1 MIAYLDTNVAIWL
14 GQGTLS
20 RLTAKAQRLV
30 EDADV
35 VISPMVLLEMEYLLE
50 IGRLKVSSRDLQI
63 KLESEIGARVC
74 ALSFSTIAWMALEE
88 RWTRDAFDRIIIANA
103 KANGLAQLIS
113 ADQQIARHY
122 PRTVW

>member
-35 VISPMVLLEMEYLLE
+35 VISPMVLLEMEYLSE

-74 ALSFSTIAWMALEE
+74 ALPFRQSHGWLWRKGGRVMPSTASSSPM
-88 RWTRDAFDRIIIANA
+88 
-103 KANGLAQLIS
+103 
-113 ADQQIARHY
+113 
-122 PRTVW
+122 PRQTASPT